1 MDKNTLLG
9 LLLMGAVIIGFTYF
23 NRPSEEELK
32 AREQQEQALK
42 KAQAEQK
49 ELQEEAVLSDTVT
62 AAEAKAMPVVL
73 TSYGVPDEQGGRT
86 LSDKDVTVTL
96 SAAGTLGG
104 EVRVGDTAVAVSDLV
119 GRSVKG
125 LNPHQSAEAVNK
137 LRTAVADFNRYRD
150 FARFIGG
157 KPETVTVETPLMT
170 VDFNTRGGQI
180 SRVVLK
186 KYNSETGNKKHPIVL
201 FTQETSDY
209 GVEFTT
215 AGRRYNTSRFN
226 FVPERV
232 SDSCVVMRLP
242 LADGAELAFR
252 YTLMPQQYVVRMQME
267 QKGMQK
273 ALASNVNSA
282 TMSWHQKM
290 VRNEKGR
297 SFEERNSA
305 LTYKYLA
312 DSPDE
317 MSNAKDETK
326 TIDERLKWVA
336 FKNQFFSSVLIN
348 GTSFTSADLT
358 SKVLKDDPTYVKDMT
373 MKATF
378 DYSVQKTQPA
388 WFDFYF
394 GPNDYPMLSRISDT
408 LIPDEDLELNRLV
421 PLGWGIFRWINKF
434 IVIPVFSFLGSFI
447 SSYGII
453 ILLLTIFIKIILFPL
468 SYKSL
473 ASQARMKLLAP
484 EIKAINEKYPG
495 KENAMTRQQKTMALY
510 SSAGASPMSGCL
522 PMLLQ
527 MPVLIA
533 MFSFFPSAIELRGQ
547 AFLWAHDLSAPD
559 TILTLPFTIP
569 FYGNQVSLFC
579 LLMTVVNV
587 VYMRLNMQ
595 SQPQQEGMGS
605 MKWMSYMMPVMFLF
619 FFNDYASGLSY
630 YYLVSLLITIIMTY
644 VFRHTVSEAKMR
656 AKMAANA
663 KKPKKKS
670 GFMARLEEAQRKQQA
685 MLREQQQRQ
694 QKGKRR

>member
-9 LLLMGAVIIGFTYF
+9 LLLMGAVIIGFTWI
-23 NRPSEEELK
+23 NKPSEEEI
-32 AREQQEQALK
+32 AERERQEQAARDALK
-42 KAQAEQK
+42 QQEERQQEAILADTITRAEAQAMPAVIEQYGVK
-49 ELQEEAVLSDTVT
+49 DAEGRKALSTNDVLMTLSPEGGIDGEIQVADKRVSVRDIITRNNTPLTPEQTREAVHKLRDAVN
-62 AAEAKAMPVVL
+62 
-73 TSYGVPDEQGGRT
+73 DFGRYRNF
-86 LSDKDVTVTL
+86 
-96 SAAGTLGG
+96 AQFLGG
-104 EVRVGDTAVAVSDLV
+104 ES
-119 GRSVKG
+119 K
-125 LNPHQSAEAVNK
+125 
-137 LRTAVADFNRYRD
+137 
-150 FARFIGG
+150 
-157 KPETVTVETPLMT
+157 TVTIETPLMT
-170 VDFNTRGGQI
+170 IDFASRGGQV
-180 SRVVLK
+180 SRIVLK
-186 KYNSETGNKKHPIVL
+186 KYKTETAPKERPITL
-201 FTQETSDY
+201 FTAQTSDY
-209 GVEFTT
+209 GIEFTA

-232 SDSCVVMRLP
+232 GDSCVVMRLP
-242 LADGAELAFR
+242 MADGSELAFR
-252 YTLMPQQYVVRMQME
+252 YTLLPDNYVVRME
-267 QKGMQK
+267 VLQKGMDRV
-273 ALASNVNSA
+273 LASNITSA
-282 TMSWHQKM
+282 VMTWHQKM

-297 SFEERNSA
+297 TFEERNSA
-305 LTYKYLA
+305 LTYKYLS

-317 MSNAKDETK
+317 LSNAKDEEK

-348 GTSFTSADLT
+348 GTSFTSAELN
-358 SKVLKDDPTYVKDMT
+358 SRVLKDDPTYLKDMT

-378 DYSVQKTQPA
+378 DYNVRQAAPA
-388 WFDFYF
+388 SFDFYF
-394 GPNDYPMLSRISDT
+394 GPNDYPLLSAIGGS
-408 LIPDEDLELNRLV
+408 LMPDENLELNRLV

-447 SSYGII
+447 TSYGII

-473 ASQARMKLLAP
+473 RSQARMKMLAP

-495 KENAMTRQQKTMALY
+495 KDNAMTRQQKTMALY
-510 SSAGASPMSGCL
+510 SSAGASPLSGCL

-533 MFSFFPSAIELRGQ
+533 MFSFFPSAIELRGE
-547 AFLWAHDLSAPD
+547 AFLWAKDLSAPD

-595 SQPQQEGMGS
+595 GQPQQEGMGS
-605 MKWMSYMMPVMFLF
+605 MKWMSYLMPIMFLF

-630 YYLVSLLITIIMTY
+630 YYLLSLLITIIMTY
-644 VFRHTVSEAKMR
+644 VFRHTVSEQKMR
-656 AKMAANA
+656 LKMAEAA

-685 MLREQQQRQ
+685 MLREQQQ
-694 QKGKRR
+694 KGGGKRR